1 MQSTFVSVQSQNYSI
16 KGQMFVDGGGSL
28 SGAHVSI
35 MSEVSSPL
43 YIAFD
48 QEGNFNT
55 SVDWNT
61 VIRFVFEKKGFV
73 TKIIEFSTHV
83 PNHVNK
89 ASIAPYDLKV
99 RLFKEFIGV
108 DTAFFKN
115 PVAKIKFDEATN
127 DFVYDLDYSM
137 MVKYQID
144 KMKENGMLMEAEALR
159 KTFLRDSLLSQKSS
173 DPGKGSENA
182 MIDILNPKTIYPQGV
197 TSETFELIDKT
208 VTRVIV
214 KKGASQHVFL
224 KVKHYWGPEYF
235 FLIES
240 SSNITCISKKAFEYG
255 TRQ

>member
-1 MQSTFVSVQSQNYSI
+1 
-16 KGQMFVDGGGSL
+16 MFVDGGGSL

-35 MSEVSSPL
+35 TSDVSSPL

-48 QEGNFNT
+48 QEGNFRT
-55 SVDWNT
+55 TVSWNT

-73 TKIIEFSTHV
+73 TKIIEFSTQV
-83 PNHVNK
+83 PDHVNK
-89 ASIAPYDLKV
+89 ASIEPYDLKV
-99 RLFKEFIGV
+99 RLFKEFPGV

-115 PVAKIKFDEATN
+115 PVAKIKFDEPTN

-159 KTFLRDSLLSQKSS
+159 KTMLRDSLLSQKSP
-173 DPGKGSENA
+173 DPAKGSEDT
-182 MIDILNPKTIYPQGV
+182 MIDILTPKTNYPEGV

-214 KKGASQHVFL
+214 KKDGSQHVFL

-235 FLIES
+235 FLVES
-240 SSNITCISKKAFEYG
+240 STNVTCISKKAFEYG